1 MKLRGKVK
9 GQTIV
14 FDEPVDLPE
23 GQTVEADICAIEV
36 SEIEEDTGAGEN
48 VSGNDEKGSLW
59 DSPAYQTF
67 RPIPAR
73 GRVVTNEMVN
83 EIREDLGI

>member
-9 GQTIV
+9 GQTIL
-14 FDEPVDLPE
+14 FDKPLDLPE
-23 GQTVEADICAIEV
+23 GQSVEVDICAIEV

-48 VSGNDEKGSLW
+48 VSENDDSSSLW

-83 EIREDLGI
+83 EIREELGI